1 MMFNKGMNSDKKF
14 LFEGNSKAVTVKKE
28 EPKELKQQKEQKEQ
42 KEQNDLTVSDKK
54 TPIKTQNGET
64 ERSKV

>member
-28 EPKELKQQKEQKEQ
+28 EPKESKEQ

-54 TPIKTQNGET
+54 TPMKT
-64 ERSKV
+64 

>member
-1 MMFNKGMNSDKKF
+1 MIFNKGMNSDKKF
-14 LFEGNSKAVTVKKE
+14 LFEGNSKAVIVKKE
-28 EPKELKQQKEQKEQ
+28 EP

-54 TPIKTQNGET
+54 TPMKTENGET